1 MQKGSALSKSA
12 MHLDR
17 KRSGD
22 RELITFTAPPMF
34 KLAKYNYFE
43 KAA

>member
-1 MQKGSALSKSA
+1 MQKGTALFKSA

-17 KRSGD
+17 KTSGD
-22 RELITFTAPPMF
+22 RKLISFTAPPMF